1 MLKILVTGAVYMVC
15 LFILVLVSCLM
26 IWVITR
32 LLRWLFPQRFGPKAR
47 PVAKKPK
54 KVKKVVRVED
64 DEDEEEDA

>member
-47 PVAKKPK
+47 PAKKPK
-54 KVKKVVRVED
+54 KVKKVIRVED
-64 DEDEEEDA
+64 DEDEEEEA

>member
-47 PVAKKPK
+47 PVKKPK

-64 DEDEEEDA
+64 DEDEEEA

>member
-47 PVAKKPK
+47 PAAKKPK
-54 KVKKVVRVED
+54 KVLAEPDDGD
-64 DEDEEEDA
+64 DEA

>member
-1 MLKILVTGAVYMVC
+1 MLKFLVTGVVYMVC

-47 PVAKKPK
+47 PVKKPK

-64 DEDEEEDA
+64 DEDEEEDV